1 MLRAERDKAVEV
13 STVLVFRARALLP
26 PHNVTKVATPQY
38 DKGKGDENEGNN
50 HLFEDDAVVVIMIL
64 GKGRSQELFD
74 K

>member
-1 MLRAERDKAVEV
+1 MRDGVEKEE
-13 STVLVFRARALLP
+13 VFKYSEQEVP
-26 PHNVTKVATPQY
+26 DWIPVATPQY